1 MAKRDYYDVLGVP
14 KSANAD
20 EIKKAFRKQAK
31 QYHPD
36 VNPGDN
42 TAEAKFKEVNEAYEV
57 LSDGDKKSR
66 YDRFG
71 HAGVDQSGAGGG
83 YGGGFGGFGGG
94 GINMDDIFDMFTG
107 GGGGFGGSSRQRGP
121 QRGRDLRTK
130 ISVSFENAVFG
141 TTIEMTINRL
151 EHCKTCKG
159 SGAKAG
165 TKPSTCTICGGSG
178 QVRQTQ
184 RTMFGNF
191 QSVQTCGSCGGKG
204 TIVKEKCEP
213 CKGNGRVRAAKKIKI
228 NVPAGIE
235 TGQTLSVGGE
245 GDVGEKGAPN
255 GNLLVTVEVKKHKI
269 FNRQGMDVFCD
280 FPITFVE
287 AALGGTVEIP
297 TLDGTIEH
305 KISEGT
311 QTDTVITL
319 KGKGAPRIGG
329 TTRGSQYV
337 KFVVEIPKNLND
349 SQKSLLKQFA
359 DSVDSSNYQTKK
371 SFFDKVKDALGM

>member
-71 HAGVDQSGAGGG
+71 HAGVDPSAGGGG

-107 GGGGFGGSSRQRGP
+107 GGGGFGSSRQRGP

-165 TKPSTCTICGGSG
+165 TKPSTCAICGGSG

-297 TLDGTIEH
+297 TLDGAIEH
-305 KISEGT
+305 KIPEGT

-337 KFVVEIPKNLND
+337 KLVVEIPKNLND